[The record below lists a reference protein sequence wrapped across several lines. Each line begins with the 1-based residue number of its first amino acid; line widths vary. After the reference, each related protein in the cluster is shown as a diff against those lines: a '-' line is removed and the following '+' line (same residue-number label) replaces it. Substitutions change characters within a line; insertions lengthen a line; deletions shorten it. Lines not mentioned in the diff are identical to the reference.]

1 MSIQLARYQ
10 RMVGI
15 KIPDTENKE
24 ADNGNDFPA
33 FMSSE
38 YYMAPLLLSY
48 DEYLYNL
55 ETELK
60 RVKSEQSKSM
70 QMVRSLTSENEEL
83 IIKFEACK
91 K

>member
-1 MSIQLARYQ
+1 
-10 RMVGI
+10 MVGI
-15 KIPDTENKE
+15 KIPDPEGKE
-24 ADNGNDFPA
+24 ENGNDFPE

-55 ETELK
+55 EADLK
-60 RVKSEQSKSM
+60 RVKSELSKSM
-70 QMVRSLTSENEEL
+70 QRVRALTSENEEL

-91 K
+91 KYKLI